1 MVVHCE
7 HQSALVKVAL
17 LDSHVG
23 LHEQASLKSNR
34 VVNTLQP
41 AWEQAWI
48 QLDLQKERF
57 IRTWPRVK
65 LKQDWRATKQVQYQI
80 GLYAVLN
87 A

>member
-41 AWEQAWI
+41 AWEQA
-48 QLDLQKERF
+48 
-57 IRTWPRVK
+57 
-65 LKQDWRATKQVQYQI
+65 
-80 GLYAVLN
+80 
-87 A
+87 